1 MTTLGCR
8 HVRRSLQEYH
18 DGELSVQRQIAMRA
32 HLDGCAACAAELE
45 DLQHV
50 QHALRV
56 TLKQRQTVSQDDHA
70 QFQRAVE
77 TQFRAEQS
85 GGLAEHLH
93 EWFAD
98 MRLVYAGMA
107 ASVAAL
113 FCAVGM
119 MNMLRLATVANAG
132 PHSFA
137 AIVNE
142 LAPAPQQ
149 AAASDLD
156 VLDARLLMPE
166 ALNASVAVETEQQ
179 DITDAA
185 YAVAYVVTR
194 EGHVT
199 NVEMLDARSG
209 LPVSSEIRATFN
221 KLTRALARQ
230 SYLPARV
237 GGLPVAV
244 NIVRL
249 VANTTV
255 RAPRVLVTEGASAWV
270 MGPLRK
276 RTATPAAPAGSSA
289 A

>member
-8 HVRRSLQEYH
+8 QVRRSLQEYH
-18 DGELSVQRQIAMRA
+18 DGELPVREHIAVRA
-32 HLDGCAACAAELE
+32 HVDGCATCAAELE

-50 QHALRV
+50 QSALRGA
-56 TLKQRQTVSQDDHA
+56 LKQRQTVSQDEHA

-77 TQFRAEQS
+77 TRFRAEQS
-85 GGLAEHLH
+85 DSLSEHLH

-137 AIVNE
+137 AIVRE
-142 LAPAPQQ
+142 LAPAEQQ
-149 AAASDLD
+149 AAASDVD
-156 VLDARLLMPE
+156 VVDARMLMPE
-166 ALNASVAVETEQQ
+166 EVNASVAVETEQ

-221 KLTRALARQ
+221 KLMRALARQ

-255 RAPRVLVTEGASAWV
+255 RAPKVLVTEGASAWV

-276 RTATPAAPAGSSA
+276 RTGTPVAPVGSSA

>member
-1 MTTLGCR
+1 MTTLDCR

-18 DGELSVQRQIAMRA
+18 DGELSVAAQIAVRT
-32 HLDGCAACAAELE
+32 HVDGCVACAAKLE
-45 DLQHV
+45 DLQQV
-50 QHALRV
+50 RHALRARF
-56 TLKQRQTVSQDDHA
+56 KGHQAISQDEHA

-77 TQFRAEQS
+77 ARLRAELS
-85 GGLAEHLH
+85 VSFSERLH

-107 ASVAAL
+107 GSVAAL
-113 FCAVGM
+113 ICAVGM
-119 MNMLRLATVANAG
+119 MNMLHVAAVANAG

-137 AIVNE
+137 AIVKE

-149 AAASDLD
+149 PAASDLD
-156 VLDARLLMPE
+156 VVDARLLMPE
-166 ALNASVAVETEQQ
+166 ALNASVAVETEP

-194 EGHVT
+194 EGRVT
-199 NVEMLDARSG
+199 NVEMIDARSG

-230 SYLPARV
+230 SYVPARV

-255 RAPRVLVTEGASAWV
+255 RAPKVFVTEGASAWV

-276 RTATPAAPAGSSA
+276 RTATPVAPAGSSA
-289 A
+289 V